1 MPEITLIVCTAGETS
16 EVPLDETELSIGRG
30 DDATLVINDAGLSR
44 LHATI
49 HQADGEIWIVDENST
64 NGTEV
69 NGEEV
74 TAEGFALSDG
84 DEITLGD
91 ETTITIRF
99 ADYVSSS
106 AQIDSHRAHPSG
118 IHGVTASRGVK
129 LPPAPILALILAAF
143 VGLIGVVVLSVFALT
158 RGGGNSN
165 SQTPNLAQ
173 TSPAPPTVQNNNVVA
188 PPSPVASQTTSPATA
203 ATTPN
208 LALPVSDQ
216 PPTGTQTARLYR
228 DMTEEQKIE
237 FIARRAR
244 HISMMMTRT
253 DRPYEFNDDVVR
265 LIKYWVDAFARR
277 VGARGTH
284 LWGGDM
290 RAVYHRGIQYAPM
303 ISAAFQ
309 RERVPPIVGLY
320 LPVIET
326 EYVNIQTENHARAK
340 GLFQFIP
347 GTARGYGIHPDERTN
362 VPVMAG
368 AAARHIRDNM
378 IQFGDDSMSVAFAIA
393 GYNRAT
399 HSLLRDLRTV
409 ISNTSG
415 DAARRER
422 DFWTLIANQG
432 QLDHY
437 FQNENKNYVPRFFA
451 AAILGETPWAFDLQM
466 RQLSTYATEQST
478 PNN

>member
-1 MPEITLIVCTAGETS
+1 MPEITLIVHTAGETF
-16 EVPLDETELSIGRG
+16 EVPLDGGALSIGRG
-30 DDATLVINDAGLSR
+30 SDAALVINDAGLSR

-49 HQADGEIWIVDENST
+49 HNADGEVWIVDENST

-74 TAEGFALSDG
+74 TAEGFVLSDG

-91 ETTITIRF
+91 ETTITVRF
-99 ADYVSSS
+99 GDHQALRAGADSSEVYAAPRRMS
-106 AQIDSHRAHPSG
+106 
-118 IHGVTASRGVK
+118 V
-129 LPPAPILALILAAF
+129 PPAPILALIAAAF
-143 VGLIGVVVLSVFALT
+143 LGLVGVVVLSVYALT
-158 RGGGNSN
+158 SSN
-165 SQTPNLAQ
+165 NNQSSVIAQASPAPSVQSINTTQPSPIASQTATPAPTTPTPNLTLQ
-173 TSPAPPTVQNNNVVA
+173 IN
-188 PPSPVASQTTSPATA
+188 
-203 ATTPN
+203 
-208 LALPVSDQ
+208 DQ

-228 DMTEEQKIE
+228 NMSEQEKIE

-265 LIKYWVDAFARR
+265 LIKYWVDAFSNR
-277 VGARGTH
+277 VGSRSTRMWAS
-284 LWGGDM
+284 DM

-309 RERVPPIVGLY
+309 RERVPPIVGIY
-320 LPVIET
+320 LPLIET
-326 EYVNIQTENHARAK
+326 EYINVQTENHARAK

-347 GTARGYGIHPDERTN
+347 STARGYGIDPDERTN

-432 QLDHY
+432 QLDRY
-437 FQNENKNYVPRFFA
+437 FQNENKNYVLRFFA

-466 RQLSTYATEQST
+466 RQLSTYATEQSAA
-478 PNN
+478 NN